1 MNGQTNRRRCL
12 VLLAAP
18 LLASS
23 VALTPAL
30 AAHGSTA
37 TEPGAAPVAPSCQ
50 LLPGGNRG
58 PAGGASYK
66 LHLGGF
72 PANQAVRIEGPKT
85 SLQVK
90 VNAKGVLDRPGLS
103 HGAYG
108 VSYKVAGSQQTKRVT
123 CATAPAQKP
132 GGGKQDV
139 RVTKVE
145 VVILTPAGTVIDCA
159 KPTTAEFD
167 GKITAT
173 GTGKVRYYWT
183 FASSSTPVSPGSVDF
198 APPITGHALLHV
210 VEVPPQP
217 NASTVSTFVTLHLPD
232 QKQSARS
239 GQVTF
244 TCEKK

>member
-30 AAHGSTA
+30 AATGSTA
-37 TEPGAAPVAPSCQ
+37 AQPGAAPTAPACQ
-50 LLPGGNRG
+50 LLPGGNG
-58 PAGGASYK
+58 PGGASSYK

-72 PANQAVRIEGPKT
+72 PANQAVRVEGPKT

-90 VNAKGVLDRPGLS
+90 VNGKGVLDRQGLR
-103 HGAYG
+103 HGTYS
-108 VSYKVAGSQQTKRVT
+108 VSYKAAGSQQAKRVT
-123 CATAPAQKP
+123 CATPPPQKP

-145 VVILTPAGTVIDCA
+145 VVILTPAGSVIDCT
-159 KPTTAEFD
+159 KGTTAEFD

-198 APPITGHALLHV
+198 APPTTGHALLHV

-217 NASTVSTFVTLHLPD
+217 NATTVSTFVTLHLPD
-232 QKQSARS
+232 QKLSARS